1 MTARMS
7 KGMEK
12 KAVSAHICGE
22 VLSQK
27 FDHALSYEEA
37 SRRRRGAAAIK
48 GLTAGRRRKL
58 CSSKEEPP
66 VLPGRSSEGK
76 RAWDD

>member
-1 MTARMS
+1 
-7 KGMEK
+7 MEK

-37 SRRRRGAAAIK
+37 FRRLR
-48 GLTAGRRRKL
+48 
-58 CSSKEEPP
+58 
-66 VLPGRSSEGK
+66 
-76 RAWDD
+76 